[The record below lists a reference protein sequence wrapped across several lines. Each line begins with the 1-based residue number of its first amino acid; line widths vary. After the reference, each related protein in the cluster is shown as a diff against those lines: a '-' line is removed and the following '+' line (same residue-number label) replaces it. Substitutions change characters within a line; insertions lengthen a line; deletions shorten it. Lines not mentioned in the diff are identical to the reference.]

1 MKLLVM
7 DVEGTL
13 FKATMKI
20 DGTDY
25 PSTMWQPIAYALG
38 EAAMEEERETHKKWD
53 NLEYDNY
60 MEWVKA
66 TIDIHRKYSLKK
78 EVFDGLIK
86 KAEYSEGVEEFFRQL
101 NRNEWIPV
109 LISGGFQN
117 LIRRAQNELDIDY
130 GFGACEYYFD
140 DYGYL
145 EHYNLQPSD
154 FDGKLKFLDNLL
166 REYKL
171 NRKTDWVFIG
181 DGKNDEAIARQA
193 PRAFGINP
201 HKKLR
206 EIDGLIEVTSFL
218 DMIPYLQE
226 METLSPKAVK
236 ESDGIHKSY
245 QKPENDVAMLHQ
257 RIFELKSEVRR
268 LKQKQNSQ
276 KVKVESKIKLEAIR
290 ISEIDYEK
298 TPRQS
303 LQELMKGLRVIF
315 LGLDENCAA
324 FQRLSR
330 FSELRVI
337 SGVDNNFSAD
347 ALQSTDFLFIYKN
360 HAAHSAIWH
369 ALANNSNIPFCC
381 LSEHTNEDLL
391 ENAMANVLYR
401 FIYK

>member
-315 LGLDENCAA
+315 LGLDENCTA

-330 FSELRVI
+330 FSDLRVI
-337 SGVDNNFSAD
+337 SGIDNNFSAD

-369 ALANNSNIPFCC
+369 ALANNSTIPFCY
-381 LSEHTNEDLL
+381 LSEHTNDDLL